1 MKTKSQIEEPLF
13 FIKYSFLSK
22 ILVLLFRLLGVFLGD
37 FFISVDNIFVILIGI
52 IFLIVGLWGFLVNIF
67 FIKMIFYNSKIET
80 QWNIFG
86 FKFSKTLLYSFMEV
100 MKLNGKLLGGSLMFW
115 DRRSR
120 LKTIYFFIID
130 LLPVSRVEI
139 KKIKNILVEKKVIQ
153 GDEYEWID

>member
-1 MKTKSQIEEPLF
+1 MKTKIQIEEPLF
-13 FIKYSFLSK
+13 FIEYSFLST
-22 ILVLLFRLLGVFLGD
+22 ILVLLFRLSGVFLGD
-37 FFISVDNIFVILIGI
+37 FFISVDNIFVTLIGI

-86 FKFSKTLLYSFMEV
+86 FKFSKTLLYSLMEV
-100 MKLNGKLLGGSLMFW
+100 TKLNSTFGGSLMFW

>member
-13 FIKYSFLSK
+13 FIEYSFLSK

-37 FFISVDNIFVILIGI
+37 FFISIDNIFVILIGI

-86 FKFSKTLLYSFMEV
+86 FKFSKTLLYSLMEV
-100 MKLNGKLLGGSLMFW
+100 TKLNSTFGGSLMFW

>member
-1 MKTKSQIEEPLF
+1 MKTKIQIEEPLF
-13 FIKYSFLSK
+13 FIEYSFLSK

-37 FFISVDNIFVILIGI
+37 FFISIDNIFVILIGI

-86 FKFSKTLLYSFMEV
+86 FKFSKTLLYSLMEV
-100 MKLNGKLLGGSLMFW
+100 TKLNSTFGGSLMFW

>member
-13 FIKYSFLSK
+13 FIEYSFLSK

-37 FFISVDNIFVILIGI
+37 FFISIDNIFVILIGI